1 MSACT
6 RVLMVEAIA
15 GACMAEREALER
27 AGFIVNVAT
36 NESTLLELLQSAP
49 PRVILVAEQFT
60 MLGGGCLLELVKHET
75 FFGHIPAI
83 VLLSHDAI
91 SRGIDWMQTP
101 ADDYLVRPVSE
112 VELLSRV
119 RLNIARAQRDV
130 NANPLTG
137 LPGNVSILREAERR
151 LTSGVSFA
159 IAYLDI
165 DNFKSFNDKYGFA
178 RGDEVLR
185 MTARVLTNV
194 LGTIDGRDVFIGH
207 VGGDDFIFVLPSN
220 LVDRACREVLG
231 NFDVIVAN
239 FYDDEDRM
247 RGAIHSVDRQG
258 RPQEFPLMTCSIAVI
273 DTAQTPVG
281 HLADISAR
289 AAEVKRFAK
298 SLPGSNYLVDRRK
311 HV

>member
-1 MSACT
+1 MSART
-6 RVLMVEAIA
+6 AVLIVEAERQDA
-15 GACMAEREALER
+15 AAEREALER
-27 AGFIVNVAT
+27 AGFAANIVT
-36 NESTLLELLQSAP
+36 NESTLLESLQSAT
-49 PRVILVAEQFT
+49 PRAILIAERLT
-60 MLGGGCLLELVKHET
+60 PLGGGNLFDLVKHET
-75 FFGHIPAI
+75 FFGHIPTI
-83 VLLSHDAI
+83 VLLARDTFSH
-91 SRGIDWMQTP
+91 GVDWSLTP
-101 ADDYLVRPVSE
+101 ADDYLVRPVPE
-112 VELLSRV
+112 EELVNRV
-119 RLNIARAQRDV
+119 RLNIARTQRDV

-151 LTSGVSFA
+151 LASDAPFA

-165 DNFKSFNDKYGFA
+165 DNFKPFNDKYGFA

-194 LGTIDGRDVFIGH
+194 LGTIDGRDMFIGH
-207 VGGDDFIFVLPSN
+207 VGGDDFIFILPSN
-220 LVDRACREVLG
+220 LVDHACRDVLS

-239 FYDDEDRM
+239 FYDDEDRT
-247 RGAIHSVDRQG
+247 RGIIQSIDCQG

-311 HV
+311 